1 MDLHQIP
8 IENLAVSSNNMRNH
22 RRQQDVSDLLP
33 SVREKGVLTPLIVRA
48 GPKPEFF
55 EIVAGQRRF
64 HAAKIVGDIT
74 SLPCIVLDRA
84 EDADALEISL
94 IENLARRDP
103 DPMSEYEAFA
113 KLARKGRS
121 VADIALLFGIEK
133 RHVDQRLALGNL
145 LPDIRQAYRDGKIG
159 PASLKAL
166 TLATKTQQRDWL
178 VMFKDAEQRAP
189 TGQRLKQWL
198 FGGQSIST
206 VAARFDIETYPGKIV
221 TDLFGEE
228 AYFDDS
234 EAFWALQMKAVET
247 LAETFRADGWAA
259 VETFGPDD
267 ALHLWNFVKCAKT
280 KGGHVLIDIAH
291 NGEVTVHEGYISER
305 EMQRRIKAEAG
316 EEAEPAPVRR
326 ELTAKL
332 ENYCALHRH
341 AMVRTALLGAPQ
353 LALRLIAAHL
363 LGGSGHW
370 SVKAD
375 PQRAAC
381 GDTAVSV
388 TASRAENT
396 FETERS
402 AVCEKLGI
410 PFDASPLV
418 KPLARDTDFA
428 STFVQ
433 LCSLSDEDILRV
445 LTFLMAESLEAGGI
459 GVELAGRILDIDPD
473 IRWQPDEAFF
483 TLLRDKTA
491 INAMLAQT
499 RSEAIAAANRD
510 QTRNQQ
516 LEALK
521 TGLASRQEAWTPAYL
536 AFPFSTY
543 SEKSGGRLAEL
554 GAIVDAA
561 LKPASSKTVIGEAA

>member
-1 MDLHQIP
+1 MDLHHIP
-8 IENLAVSSNNMRNH
+8 IEDLVVSSNNMRHH
-22 RRQQDVSDLLP
+22 RRQPDVNDLLP

-48 GPKPEFF
+48 GSKPDTF

-64 HAAKIVGDIT
+64 HAAKAVGEIA
-74 SLPCIVLDRA
+74 SLPCIVLDSA

-121 VADIALLFGIEK
+121 VAEIALLFGIEE

-145 LPDIRQAYRDGKIG
+145 LPDIRQTYRDGKID

-166 TLATKTQQRDWL
+166 TLATKKQQRDWL
-178 VMFKDAEQRAP
+178 AMFKDAEQHAP

-198 FGGQSIST
+198 FGGKAIST
-206 VAARFDIETYPGKIV
+206 KVARFEIETYPGKVV

-234 EAFWALQMKAVET
+234 EAFWALQMKAVEA
-247 LAETFRADGWAA
+247 LAETFRADGWEA

-280 KGGHVLIDIAH
+280 KGGHVLVDIAC
-291 NGEVTVHEGYISER
+291 NGEITLHEGYLSER

-316 EEAEPAPVRR
+316 DRAEPAPVRR

-341 AMVRTALLGAPQ
+341 SMVRSALLGAPQ
-353 LALRLIAAHL
+353 LAMRLIAAHL
-363 LGGSGHW
+363 LAGTGHW

-418 KPLARDTDFA
+418 KPLAKDADFA
-428 STFVQ
+428 SRFAR
-433 LCSLSDEDILRV
+433 LCSLSDDDILRV
-445 LTFLMAESLEAGGI
+445 LTFLMAESLEVGGI
-459 GVELAGRILDIDPD
+459 GVELAGRILNINPD

-483 TLLRDKTA
+483 TLLRDKAA
-491 INAMLAQT
+491 INAMLAET
-499 RSEAIAAANRD
+499 RGEAVAKANRD

-516 LEALK
+516 VEALK
-521 TGLASRQEAWTPAYL
+521 TGLASRQEAWIPAYL
-536 AFPFSTY
+536 AFPFSAYT
-543 SEKSGGRLAEL
+543 EKSGGRFAEL
-554 GAIVDAA
+554 GAIADE
-561 LKPASSKTVIGEAA
+561 ASNTEPSKTHIGEVA